1 MAKARATCTCATCGA
16 IFEVTAVRNNARDA
30 RSFETWAVENI
41 TECKECE
48 EKRTAEKRA
57 EENAK
62 AAAAAGERGW
72 PILEGTE
79 KQVAW
84 ATTIREQQI
93 PGMIKQLA
101 RALAHARER
110 EKTERIGH
118 FELCIRAIEYLIAHN
133 TKASWWIDNNNAMTI
148 EKAVG
153 NVYKDM
159 KANPEKY
166 AIAEAVETAEAEAMT
181 ETVTIAQPVEQTHEG
196 VVDIRASEQ
205 RVTAAYRKDDDFR
218 KLVKSLGYSWMASE
232 GVWGMAIGLK
242 TGTAAER
249 AAELGNKL
257 LNAGFAIRIQDAE
270 TLRNAIEGNYEPMT
284 HRWIAKLDEDFYIT
298 WAYDDSFYDQARRL
312 PGAKYKK
319 PGMRV
324 PSREYGAILDF
335 AQTYDFRLTPG
346 AQELVNE
353 MQSKSTVV
361 TPAAPKAPEYDEHPL
376 SDVLNTSR
384 EVLDDLIDE

>member
-1 MAKARATCTCATCGA
+1 M
-16 IFEVTAVRNNARDA
+16 RNNSREA
-30 RSFETWAVENI
+30 RSFEEWAEKNI

-48 EKRTAEKRA
+48 EKRIAAKRA
-57 EENAK
+57 EENARS
-62 AAAAAGERGW
+62 AEAAGERGW
-72 PILEGTE
+72 PVLEGTE

-93 PGMIKQLA
+93 PGMIVQLT
-101 RALAHARER
+101 RALARARER
-110 EKTERIGH
+110 EKTERIEH
-118 FELCIRAIEYLIAHN
+118 FELCIRAIEYLIANN

-166 AIAEAVETAEAEAMT
+166 AITEAVKAAEAEAMDDM
-181 ETVTIAQPVEQTHEG
+181 VTIAQPMRQTHEG

-205 RVTAAYRKDDDFR
+205 SVTAAYRKDDNFR
-218 KLVKSLGYSWMASE
+218 ELVKALGYRWNANS
-232 GVWGMAIGLK
+232 GVWDMTIGLK

-284 HRWIAKLDEDFYIT
+284 HRWIAKLDEDFFIT

-324 PSREYGAILDF
+324 PAREYDAILDF
-335 AQTYDFRLTPG
+335 ARAYGFRMTPG
-346 AQELVNE
+346 ALELLNE